1 MFGLTIVKTAE
12 LQELENR
19 ERMENALLDRIKHMW
34 PLIHDV
40 ERICKEHPEYLDGI
54 AQGTVSIRFL
64 AGYSPFKSKKKHAPE
79 PVTDPEILRVY
90 RKNVIGPDFPTTD
103 QEKAAGLEWNGK
115 ELIKRCLTT
124 T

>member
-1 MFGLTIVKTAE
+1 MFGLKIVKEAE
-12 LQELENR
+12 LQELR
-19 ERMENALLDRIKHMW
+19 KHKRMAAETLE
-34 PLIHDV
+34 PLKPFIEEV
-40 ERICKEHPEYLDGI
+40 QRICKKHPEYLDGI
-54 AQGTVSIRFL
+54 KDGTVSIRFL
-64 AGYSPFKSKKKHAPE
+64 AGHSPFKSKKKHAPE